1 MAEHPFAITVTY
13 RAGVDFESARAATAG
28 LFPFL
33 QPWRGRINAVPNEP
47 GVVAIT
53 VELGAEDSLTAAN
66 GGVGLINGAYA
77 QTGTARPAPL
87 VPVSVEA
94 RPA

>member
-1 MAEHPFAITVTY
+1 MAQHPFAITVTY
-13 RAGVDFESARAATAG
+13 RAGADFAAARDATAG

-33 QPWRGRINAVPNEP
+33 QEWRGRINAVPNEP

-53 VELGAEDSLTAAN
+53 VELAADDSIAAAN
-66 GGVGLINGAYA
+66 GGVGLISGAYA
-77 QTGTARPAPL
+77 QAGTPPPRL